1 MINLK
6 EARHVIAAAEAKAHK
21 IGQPMNIAVVDT
33 GSNPEFQSWTDHD
46 LRRRSP
52 VAAQWIGHRR
62 HRRHQRQW

>member
-6 EARHVIAAAEAKAHK
+6 EARHVIAAAE
-21 IGQPMNIAVVDT
+21 GQPMNIAVVDT

-62 HRRHQRQW
+62 HQRQW